1 VDSENR
7 SGEERGQAPS
17 NEYAFSQSRCKVC
30 ASPHRSEIDVMLAS
44 GRSQADVR
52 KHWNEVLGEEHFT
65 ANNIS
70 IHTRKHLAVHDQ
82 IARRLGPAS
91 AARRATA
98 SQSADG
104 DRPKVRAA
112 TEAIVH
118 GGLQAMDAGLT
129 VPEPRDVLAAAKV
142 LATMDAEDT
151 AEKIAGMEREMK
163 LYLKAVKEIVP
174 EEYGEP
180 VYLRWLELL
189 GRNEFEGT
197 EGA

>member
-1 VDSENR
+1 MQE
-7 SGEERGQAPS
+7 PS
-17 NEYAFSQSRCKVC
+17 NEYALSQSRCKVC
-30 ASPHRSEIDVMLAS
+30 ASPRRSEIDAMLAS
-44 GRSQADVR
+44 GWTQADVR

-82 IARRLGPAS
+82 IARKLGPAL
-91 AARRATA
+91 AARRDIA
-98 SQSADG
+98 SESAVG

-129 VPEPRDVLAAAKV
+129 VPEPRDVIAAAKV

-151 AEKIAGMEREMK
+151 AEKIAGIEREMK
-163 LYLKAVKEIVP
+163 LFMKAVREIVP
-174 EEYGEP
+174 EEHWES
-180 VYLRWLELL
+180 VLLRWIELA
-189 GRNEFEGT
+189 GRNDVEGV
-197 EGA
+197 ERA